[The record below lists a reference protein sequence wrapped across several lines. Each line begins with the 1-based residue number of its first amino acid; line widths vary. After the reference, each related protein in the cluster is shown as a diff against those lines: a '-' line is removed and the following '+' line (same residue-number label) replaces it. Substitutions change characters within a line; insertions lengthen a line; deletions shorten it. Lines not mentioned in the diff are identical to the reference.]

1 MVLKDGYDIAS
12 GEDGGATGSNI
23 GGFTG
28 GLGGAALGAY
38 IGTAIFPAVG
48 TLIGAGIGAA
58 IGNLAG
64 GAIGSRRDKD
74 KAENP
79 QRVANITSPNLAGPT
94 SNSLNVRYLDQ
105 MTNPNGNSNS
115 LSVSE
120 INKLDK
126 ESPETKALTLIL
138 AENKRLN
145 RQITEIIT
153 TGLKTKKVV

>member
-28 GLGGAALGAY
+28 GLGGAALGAA
-38 IGTAIFPAVG
+38 IGSIIPGIG

-58 IGNLAG
+58 VGNLAG

-105 MTNPNGNSNS
+105 MTNPNGNSSS